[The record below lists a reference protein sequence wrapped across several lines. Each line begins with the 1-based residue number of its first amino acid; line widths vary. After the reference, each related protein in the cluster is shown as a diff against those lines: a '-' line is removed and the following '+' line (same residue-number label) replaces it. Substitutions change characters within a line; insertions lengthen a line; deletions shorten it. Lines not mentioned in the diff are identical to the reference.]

1 MKVQQM
7 MIIYEIE
14 PEAEHYSDNKCPSY
28 EKETSK
34 KNVGEKIPSHGPRT
48 QVRERVQSV
57 NNRGNEV

>member
-1 MKVQQM
+1 M

-34 KNVGEKIPSHGPRT
+34 KMLVKRFPHMDLELKSGSEF
-48 QVRERVQSV
+48 RV
-57 NNRGNEV
+57 